1 MPQLVDAYPSG
12 GEQIRY
18 VPSSVADRVV
28 ERFADRSVR
37 RFGVGTRIKQR
48 LRNIGVVA
56 AGRPVQ
62 RRPAVLAVT
71 AAVVGI
77 GTARDQEADNLGTVR
92 PVPRPVRGDVQQRPA
107 P

>member
-1 MPQLVDAYPSG
+1 MAH
-12 GEQIRY
+12 
-18 VPSSVADRVV
+18 ADVQALRIVGQMQEGNQVVVIV

-56 AGRPVQ
+56 PGRAVQ